1 MPYGGIFD
9 IGAVQERIQELDSMA
24 AFPEFWADQERS
36 TAILREKAG
45 LEKACAD
52 MNVLTEGLEEAEVLH
67 ELAEEGNDTETFA
80 EAIEILKGL
89 ETAVEAAENKRLLSE
104 EHDKHSAILDINSGA
119 GGTDASD
126 WAEILMRMYL
136 QWAKNMGYKTS
147 ILAIQGHDEA
157 GIKSCSIEVQ
167 GDFAYGYLQAEIGVH
182 RLVRISPFDSAG
194 QRHTAFASV
203 SAVPDI
209 NDDIE
214 IEINDSDLRIDTFRA
229 SGAGGQ
235 HVNTT
240 DSAVRITHLP
250 TGLVVSCQNERSQH
264 KNKARAMKLLR
275 AKMYQQELSKRM
287 EAASEANS
295 QKLRIEWGSQI
306 RSYVFH
312 PYKLVKDNR
321 TGIQTSNVDKFLN
334 GDLLDFMNGWLA
346 YRANFGKEE
355 AE

>member
-1 MPYGGIFD
+1 M
-9 IGAVQERIQELDSMA
+9 ESRIAELESMSS
-24 AFPEFWADQERS
+24 FPGFWDDHDRSTTLLKEKSHLERS
-36 TAILREKAG
+36 RD
-45 LEKACAD
+45 D
-52 MNVLTEGLEEAEVLH
+52 MNRLSTALEEAEIMY
-67 ELAEEGNDTETFA
+67 ELG
-80 EAIEILKGL
+80 IESEDHDSIQESVDILLQLRKD
-89 ETAVEAAENKRLLSE
+89 VEAAENKRLLNVDS
-104 EHDKHSAILDINSGA
+104 DKCNAILDINSGA

-136 QWAKNMGYKTS
+136 HWAKSMGFKSS
-147 ILAIQGHDEA
+147 ILSIQGHDEA
-157 GIKSCSIEVQ
+157 GIKSCSIEIV
-167 GDFAYGYLQAEIGVH
+167 GEFAYGFLQAETGVH

-203 SAVPDI
+203 AATPDI
-209 NDDIE
+209 DDDIE

-240 DSAVRITHLP
+240 DSAVRITHHP

-264 KNKARAMKLLR
+264 KNKSRAMKMLR
-275 AKMYQQELSKRM
+275 AKMYQQEVQKRM

-295 QKLRIEWGSQI
+295 KKMRIEWGSQI

-312 PYKLVKDNR
+312 PYKMVKDNR
-321 TGIQTSNVDKFLN
+321 TGMQTSNVDKVLQ
-334 GDLLDFMNGWLA
+334 GDLLDFMNAWLG

-355 AE
+355 QK

>member
-1 MPYGGIFD
+1 M
-9 IGAVQERIQELDSMA
+9 QERIQELDSMS

-36 TAILREKAG
+36 TKILREKAG
-45 LEKACAD
+45 LEKSCAD
-52 MNVLTEGLEEAEVLH
+52 MDSLVEGLEEAEVLY
-67 ELAEEGNDTETFA
+67 ELSEEGNDPETFE
-80 EAIEILKGL
+80 EAIQTLKAI
-89 ETAVEAAENKRLLSE
+89 EASVEEAENKRLLSE
-104 EHDKHSAILDINSGA
+104 PHDRNSAILDINSGA

-136 QWAKNMGYKTS
+136 QWAKTMGFKTS

-167 GDFAYGYLQAEIGVH
+167 GDFAYGYLQSEIGVH

-203 SAVPDI
+203 SAIPDI

-214 IEINDSDLRIDTFRA
+214 IEINDSDLRIDTYRA

-275 AKMYQQELSKRM
+275 AKMYQQELNKRM
-287 EAASEANS
+287 EAASEANA
-295 QKLRIEWGSQI
+295 KKMRIEWGSQI

-321 TGIQTSNVDKFLN
+321 TGVQTSNVDKFLN
-334 GDLLDFMNGWLA
+334 GDLLEFMNGWLA

>member
-1 MPYGGIFD
+1 MTKLELK
-9 IGAVQERIQELDSMA
+9 AVRLKFRVTLRMAISNLKLGFTVWSVFHRLIQLDS
-24 AFPEFWADQERS
+24 
-36 TAILREKAG
+36 
-45 LEKACAD
+45 
-52 MNVLTEGLEEAEVLH
+52 
-67 ELAEEGNDTETFA
+67 
-80 EAIEILKGL
+80 
-89 ETAVEAAENKRLLSE
+89 
-104 EHDKHSAILDINSGA
+104 
-119 GGTDASD
+119 
-126 WAEILMRMYL
+126 
-136 QWAKNMGYKTS
+136 
-147 ILAIQGHDEA
+147 
-157 GIKSCSIEVQ
+157 
-167 GDFAYGYLQAEIGVH
+167 AYCI
-182 RLVRISPFDSAG
+182 
-194 QRHTAFASV
+194 ASV

-275 AKMYQQELSKRM
+275 AKMYQQELNKRM
-287 EAASEANS
+287 EAASEANA
-295 QKLRIEWGSQI
+295 KKMRIEWGSQI

-321 TGIQTSNVDKFLN
+321 TGVQTSNVEKFQN
-334 GDLLDFMNGWLA
+334 GDLLDFIYGWLA
-346 YRANFGKEE
+346 YRANFGKEA